1 MSEETELALPKDFS
15 KKNVQSMLD
24 TFSND
29 VEIVWRSV
37 KWVDHLIARS
47 YIDIVERWLKW
58 ELSKSDSIL
67 LKALDQMSDLMDY
80 TTKEKTI
87 NHEFNMPRLK
97 I

>member
-1 MSEETELALPKDFS
+1 MSEETELALQKDFS

-29 VEIVWRSV
+29 VEIIWRSV

>member
-1 MSEETELALPKDFS
+1 MSEETELALQKDFS

-29 VEIVWRSV
+29 VEIVWRSM

>member
-1 MSEETELALPKDFS
+1 MSEETELALQKDFS
-15 KKNVQSMLD
+15 KKNVLSMLD

>member
-1 MSEETELALPKDFS
+1 MSEETELALQKDFS